1 MPPRSLLPFF
11 AIVLSAAPATAQH
24 AGVVELGGF
33 GQFSNTSQS
42 GLSSTGWGG
51 GGRLGV
57 FLGQR
62 WELEADAAGTSFNSA
77 TAGGPSATLAT
88 YAGQLDFGI
97 PFGSQTHIRQLLLEA
112 GAGAARSGGVSNLA
126 VPLGAGLRVMFND
139 VFGLRF
145 DALGDVVKSSSQ
157 SLNPGGVATTVSS
170 TNTNLELRAGVSF
183 LLGNHAPA
191 PPPPA
196 PVVAAGRPRPA
207 PEPPHHEPPP
217 PPPHDN
223 RDSLAAV
230 NRARDALVQ
239 KVFFD
244 FDKSELSDEQRAI
257 LDAKLPVMRANPGV
271 RVRIEGN
278 ADERGSDEYNLALGM
293 RRAQTARKYL
303 VEHGIDAGRIDIT
316 SDGEERPVCQ
326 DHAESCWQQNR
337 RDEFVIVV
345 GDDRLLAP

>member
-1 MPPRSLLPFF
+1 MPRRHLLPLF

-33 GQFSNTSQS
+33 GQFTNTSQS

-57 FLGQR
+57 FLGRR
-62 WELEADAAGTSFNSA
+62 WELEADGAGTSFNSA
-77 TAGGPSATLAT
+77 AAGGPSATLAT

-97 PFGSQTHIRQLLLEA
+97 PFGSQSHIRQLLLEA

-145 DALGDVVKSSSQ
+145 DALADIIHSSST
-157 SLNPGGVATTVSS
+157 VASASSS
-170 TNTNLELRAGVSF
+170 TTNLELRGGLSF
-183 LLGNHAPA
+183 LLGNHQPA
-191 PPPPA
+191 PPAPA
-196 PVVAAGRPRPA
+196 PVVTAGAPRPA
-207 PEPPHHEPPP
+207 PEPPRHEAP

-239 KVFFD
+239 KVFFE
-244 FDKSELSDEQRAI
+244 FDKSDLRDDQRAI
-257 LDAKLPVMRANPGV
+257 LDEKLPVMRANATV
-271 RVRIEGN
+271 RIRIEGN

-293 RRAQTARKYL
+293 RRAQEARQYL
-303 VEHGIDAGRIDIT
+303 VEHGIDAGRIDIA

-326 DHAESCWQQNR
+326 DHAEGCWQQNR

>member
-1 MPPRSLLPFF
+1 MPPRHLLPLF
-11 AIVLSAAPATAQH
+11 AIVLSAAPAAAQH

-33 GQFSNTSQS
+33 GQFTNTSQS

-57 FLGQR
+57 FLGRR
-62 WELEADAAGTSFNSA
+62 WELEADGAGTSFNSA

-88 YAGQLDFGI
+88 YTGQLDYGI
-97 PFGSQTHIRQLLLEA
+97 PFGSQTHIRELLIEA

-126 VPLGAGLRVMFND
+126 VPLGGGLRLMFND

-145 DALGDVVKSSSQ
+145 DALADIIHSSST
-157 SLNPGGVATTVSS
+157 VANASSSS
-170 TNTNLELRAGVSF
+170 TNLEIRGGLSF
-183 LLGNHAPA
+183 LLGNHTPA

-196 PVVAAGRPRPA
+196 PVVTTQAEPRRPA
-207 PEPPHHEPPP
+207 PEPPHAPP

-239 KVFFD
+239 KVFFE
-244 FDKSELSDEQRAI
+244 FDKSDLRDDQRAI
-257 LDAKLPVMRANPGV
+257 LDAKLPVMRANSGV
-271 RVRIEGN
+271 RIRIEGN

-293 RRAQTARKYL
+293 RRAQEARKYL
-303 VEHGIDAGRIDIT
+303 IEHGIDAGRIDIA
-316 SDGEERPVCQ
+316 SNGEERPVCQ
-326 DHAESCWQQNR
+326 DHAEGCWQQNR